1 MATTALDTVADTV
14 TSEGDAP
21 ITTQDTTTDSQGTE
35 NANTDISANENTSG
49 KTESGVADG
58 ENTTTEIAD
67 GTSNPGSTDW
77 AALRTKVA
85 NGDEKILNRLSRYGT
100 LEEALKAGVEAQNKI
115 GAIKKPL
122 TISPESTPEEIAAYR
137 KENNIPDSPDGYE
150 LDLGDGLVLGEYD
163 KPIADEFLKVAHE
176 HNLPPKAVNAIVA
189 QQLKLQAA
197 AVEEQENQ
205 DLNDRTATSAALTSE
220 AMWGK
225 EAKLNANLVANMLE
239 DTPPGVRE
247 GLLQARLPNGKLLG
261 NDVEAMTWLATTARK
276 LNPYATVVPTPGRDV
291 AATVEA
297 EMKAIEAKMGTPEYT
312 KDEAMQQRYR
322 DLITIQQNAKKI

>member
-1 MATTALDTVADTV
+1 MPPTALDAIA
-14 TSEGDAP
+14 GDSAP
-21 ITTQDTTTDSQGTE
+21 APAPAQDIPTDDGKGASDE
-35 NANTDISANENTSG
+35 STDVSSTGEQKET
-49 KTESGVADG
+49 GVASG
-58 ENTTTEIAD
+58 ENTDAKPTD
-67 GTSNPGSTDW
+67 GASEPGSTDW
-77 AALRTKVA
+77 AALRVKVA

-100 LEEALKAGVEAQNKI
+100 LEEALRGGVEAQNKL
-115 GAIKKPL
+115 GAIKKPI
-122 TISPESTPEEIAAYR
+122 TISAESTPEDIAAYR

-176 HNLPPKAVNAIVA
+176 HNLPPKAVNAIIA

-205 DLNDRTATSAALTSE
+205 DLNDRTSTSAALTSE
-220 AMWGK
+220 SMWGK